1 MDGCTDKWV
10 KKRKDRR
17 KKKGKTKGVMGKEER
32 EEVNFYPREKLLL
45 NHLAP
50 AVLI

>member
-17 KKKGKTKGVMGKEER
+17 KKKGQTKGVMGKEER